1 MKKSLCIIL
10 CFAVVLTT
18 FAIGFSAFAGADSL
32 SVVSGPDKLYYLDAA
47 DEIDVTGTVLSVKQG
62 TDEQSI
68 TLTENIKRTG
78 ALADAVPTTASTEST
93 SSAETTTEGAETTT
107 EEAVTTTTAAAVA
120 LAAEATEKVDASKVK
135 VYYDYPLAQGEN
147 EVIFKYDDKTASC
160 SVYVDED
167 PVKSITITKAP
178 TKTGYYYGYD
188 NDTDVDLSGLEVTIV
203 FNACGG
209 EKEQTFVYKYDE
221 VKSLVFMGHRF
232 SMYFAYQLKVGENPV
247 IVTYLGKETKFVL
260 NYEEVIVGDVNGDGA
275 VNAADL
281 VRLSRIVINDEDL
294 SYNALETDIETDGK
308 INQKD
313 LKALRQMLTMPDE
326 IGEFDWVLDAKLLS
340 YKIDENGTF
349 YTDTDPWQR
358 NFGFNAL
365 YDYAAPYT
373 CMYYDT
379 FRVYFDYGTYD
390 DGSPKQWMIQ
400 PWKGQYGM
408 VLFGA
413 ELGVYTKS
421 PDRVT
426 PHYDCASDEDLLG
439 MEMEVYKDEK
449 LAFTRP
455 YEMHWWITGFKPG
468 ALDNY
473 TDMTKPHSQLTLKFT
488 VDFPSNEMAQ
498 LFADGLED
506 KGFEKVGFIDTVNF
520 RKVDTYMITNNRVVF
535 LWRNIVDS
543 DKGTNM

>member
-1 MKKSLCIIL
+1 MKKSLSIIL

-47 DEIDVTGTVLSVKQG
+47 DKIDVTGTVLSVKQG
-62 TDEQSI
+62 VGEQTI
-68 TLTENIKRTG
+68 TLTENIERKG

-93 SSAETTTEGAETTT
+93 SVAESTTAAETTTE
-107 EEAVTTTTAAAVA
+107 AAAVA
-120 LAAEATEKVDASKVK
+120 AESVSSTEAETEKVDPKKVE

-147 EVIFKYDDKTASC
+147 EVIFKYDDKTASVN
-160 SVYVDED
+160 VYVDAN

-178 TKTGYYYGYD
+178 TKKGYYYGYD
-188 NDTDVDLSGLEVTIV
+188 NDKDVDLSGLEITVV
-203 FNACGG
+203 FNPCGG
-209 EKEQTFVYKYDE
+209 EKEQTFVYKYDD

-232 SMYFAYQLKVGENPV
+232 NMYFAYQLKVGDNPV
-247 IVTYLGKETKFVL
+247 IVTYLNKETQFVL
-260 NYEEVIVGDVNGDGA
+260 NYEEVVVGDVNGDGA

-294 SYNALETDIETDGK
+294 PYNALETDIETDGK

-340 YKIDENGTF
+340 YKVDENGTF

-365 YDYAAPYT
+365 YDYAAPFA

-379 FRVYFDYGTYD
+379 FRVYFDYGTYE
-390 DGSPKQWMIQ
+390 DGTPKQWMIQ

-426 PHYDCASDEDLLG
+426 PHYDCAANEDLLG

-455 YEMHWWITGFKPG
+455 YDMHWWITGFKPG

-473 TDMTKPHSQLTLKFT
+473 TDLSKPHSQLTLKFT
-488 VDFPSNEMAQ
+488 VDFPTNEMAQ
-498 LFADGLED
+498 LFANGLAE

-535 LWRNIVDS
+535 LWRNVVDS